1 MKIVVI
7 GGTNGFEPEVPDGDM
22 LICTGDFSS
31 FAGTRGDVERFN
43 AWLGRLPHKYKIVVP
58 GDRDAWC
65 SYSDRMT
72 KEVLSNAVV
81 LIDTGV
87 EIAGLKIYGTPWIP
101 DEIGRTE
108 VTGNAFGTTD
118 PYLELKFSYIPE
130 DLDILVTHCPGDNTI
145 LITAVDRT
153 KPRLHVCG
161 HGARMYNAADE
172 PVGAA
177 VCVVLEPR

>member
-7 GGTNGFEPEVPDGDM
+7 GGTNGFEPDIPGGDM

-43 AWLGRLPHKYKIVVP
+43 AWLGKLPHRHKIVVP

-65 SYSDRMT
+65 SYSDRQAR
-72 KEVLSNAVV
+72 EVLSNAVV

-87 EIAGLKIYGTPWIP
+87 EIEGLKIYGTPWIP
-101 DEIGRTE
+101 DEISRTE
-108 VTGNAFGTTD
+108 VTGNAFGTMD
-118 PYLELKFSYIPE
+118 AYLEMKFNYIPE
-130 DLDILVTHCPGDNTI
+130 GLDILVTHCPGDNAI
-145 LITAVDRT
+145 LAAAVDRAG
-153 KPRLHVCG
+153 PRLHVCG
-161 HGARMYNAADE
+161 HGARMYSATDE

-177 VCVVLEPR
+177 VVVVLEPR